1 MYGPPK
7 GKWRLKGGGST
18 IIRRRHSRL
27 LLKGVA
33 FGEDLKDKE
42 DLLDRGN
49 SPRKGIEGMKSGCG
63 KTEGTSR
70 KREVHLGCSV
80 G

>member
-42 DLLDRGN
+42 DY